1 LKDRYDLE
9 ADYREIYWRLN
20 EYQLLATDSV
30 GDKEMIASIM
40 DELSKNMAAIVAK
53 LGYVPGV

>member
-1 LKDRYDLE
+1 MKDRYDLE